1 MFGHHG
7 PASASGARTA
17 VLSDSLRRTMLLLG
31 LLAGALVAG
40 WVLGVTDAEAEEVSV
55 GADTVTVDA
64 AVTDAV
70 GPVVDTLETETEES
84 VDQTEVAESSQAT
97 EVPQPLEAVE
107 APTVVETFETTE
119 TAEVAEVA
127 ETGQTKE
134 PRRLTDTVAQT
145 GREAT
150 VSVREV
156 SETEVPE
163 IVVDGDDLAEPVQ
176 RAVDEITR
184 TVDDRLDRVETPPR
198 REAAPGPASGEEPA
212 TQPESVEDRDDVL
225 VIPESQRSE
234 TVVDLLE
241 HADPTVTGSDTAT
254 GDTPLRDQYGSTPTG
269 TASQGAVT
277 GLAGHLSSVGTL
289 IPALAFED
297 ATRHVLR
304 AVPTAVADEPT
315 FAPD

>member
-70 GPVVDTLETETEES
+70 GPVVGTLETETEES

-119 TAEVAEVA
+119 PA

-198 REAAPGPASGEEPA
+198 REAAPVPASGEEPA
-212 TQPESVEDRDDVL
+212 TQPESAEDRDDVL

-254 GDTPLRDQYGSTPTG
+254 GDTPLRDQHGSTPTG

-297 ATRHVLR
+297 AARHVLR

-315 FAPD
+315 FPPD